1 MKHIQRAFIF
11 TIFLIIGSLTAQAGD
26 MVKGPVFTDYGPVF
40 KITDLTTP
48 VAKDFKYKLL
58 YDIGKAADS
67 EDKLNKGIESVARF
81 INMHVMHGTKIE
93 DIEIAV
99 VLHGK
104 ATRDGLTHK
113 AYEDK
118 YLLENPTL
126 DLIEQLSAKG
136 VKFYQCG
143 QSAYY
148 QKITAKDLSP
158 QVSMSLSAMTMLA
171 ELQADGFQI
180 IPWW

>member
-1 MKHIQRAFIF
+1 MTYSLKAILV
-11 TIFLIIGSLTAQAGD
+11 FLIFGTLTAHAES
-26 MVKGPVFTDYGPVF
+26 MVKAPVFTDYGPVF
-40 KITDLTTP
+40 RINDLTTP
-48 VAKDFKYKLL
+48 VTKDFKYKLL
-58 YDIGKAADS
+58 YDISEAAES
-67 EDKLNKGIESVARF
+67 EDQLNKNIESVARF

-104 ATRDGLTHK
+104 ATRDSLSHQ

-126 DLIEQLSAKG
+126 DLIEKLSAKG

-148 QKITAKDLSP
+148 QKISAKDLSP
-158 QVSMSLSAMTMLA
+158 EVSMSLSAMTMLA
-171 ELQADGFQI
+171 ELQADGYQI